1 MPPSNRHSNKS
12 FCAYFICYLTFVLFH
27 LPKAMAAANDR
38 ISRDSLTQSLAY
50 DATTNEGE
58 IFTKQNIVS
67 ALRSQR
73 DLAINVSINRIQWP
87 AISLSSSFFGNNY
100 TDSKLQGLSS
110 VMGSGYRRLVL
121 DLYWR
126 SDLGNWQLCPEIIPD
141 TTSTQRMLLNPN
153 LLGGLNS
160 PNRTVTRPL
169 PTISTTSSNAT
180 QSTTSYRPLIA
191 KDLNFREAVFSR
203 EDVVISSYTCTPW
216 ITFRHFMQALDG
228 YLGSIEPI
236 RNPENTDV
244 YILILNLNNLNVT
257 TNNNIQ
263 SVNTNSTWLDSMS
276 ANQSLSLQQTIQSSV
291 GQSLASTSKI
301 YKPPNLTQD
310 RANLTVSFNT
320 TGMPYFTTEDN
331 PNTQTLTTQT
341 GWPPWSYLIE
351 NRFQLL
357 VGFGNNNLPTNTNY
371 NTTDD
376 AQLIF
381 NEVDLGG
388 GSMNV
393 VNVTSM
399 EATGWTNCSVPGSN
413 NYMIPSGNET
423 TDLVGGI
430 PPGGN
435 AVSWSWAYMVD
446 QGNPFSYQSANN
458 ASACGYSPYFTAS
471 SYAANSYPVALNASS
486 SIGNPIL
493 STIWSWDVGQPPYL
507 MGSLRNGSNLLCAS
521 VQVSNGRWK
530 AADCAALYKVACR
543 SVQDPDWALTSDY
556 YSYDR
561 AASSCPDKFK
571 FEAPRTAQQNHMLF
585 MIVQNATRSVAT
597 ATIQSTADQFVWID
611 LNNAGGQD
619 CWVVGKNSTCWW
631 TNGSNGEFTGLIQT
645 SAVAG
650 VIILIFVSLFIWVK
664 CTRMYRQR
672 KAGIRKGIVSRL
684 IQEREYVTVPA

>member
-1 MPPSNRHSNKS
+1 
-12 FCAYFICYLTFVLFH
+12 
-27 LPKAMAAANDR
+27 MAAVHDG
-38 ISRDSLTQSLAY
+38 IPRDSLTQSLAY
-50 DATTNEGE
+50 DVTVNEGE
-58 IFTKQNIVS
+58 IFTKQNIIS

-73 DLAINVSINRIQWP
+73 DLAINTSINRIQWP
-87 AISLSSSFFGNNY
+87 AINLSSSFFGNNY

-141 TTSTQRMLLNPN
+141 TTSTQRMLLNPD

-160 PNRTVTRPL
+160 PNRTVTRSM
-169 PTISTTSSNAT
+169 PTVSSTFSNAT

-191 KDLNFREAVFSR
+191 KDVTSSEAVFSR

-216 ITFRHFMQALDG
+216 ITFRHFMQALDVF
-228 YLGSIEPI
+228 LGSVEPI
-236 RNPENTDV
+236 RNPGNTE
-244 YILILNLNNLNVT
+244 IFSLILNLNNLNVT
-257 TNNNIQ
+257 TNNNIP
-263 SVNTNSTWLDSMS
+263 SVNTNSTWLSSMS
-276 ANQSLSLQQTIQSSV
+276 YNQSLSLQQTIQSSV
-291 GQSLASTSKI
+291 GQSLASTSKV
-301 YKPPNLTQD
+301 YSPPNLTRD

-320 TGMPYFTTEDN
+320 TGLPYFTTEGN
-331 PNTQTLTTQT
+331 PDTQTLTTQT
-341 GWPPWSYLIE
+341 GWPPWAYLIE
-351 NRFQLL
+351 HRYQLL
-357 VGFGNNNLPTNTNY
+357 VGFGSNNLPSNTNY
-371 NTTDD
+371 NVTDD

-388 GSMNV
+388 GSMSV
-393 VNVTSM
+393 INVTSM

-413 NYMIPSGNET
+413 NYMVASGTET
-423 TDLVGGI
+423 TGLVGGV

-446 QGNPFSYQSANN
+446 RGNPFSYESANN
-458 ASACGYSPYFTAS
+458 ASFCGYSPYFTAS
-471 SYAANSYPVALNASS
+471 SYAANTYPIASNVSSTLN
-486 SIGNPIL
+486 NPML

-507 MGSLRNGSNLLCAS
+507 VGSLRNGSNLLCAS
-521 VQVSNGRWK
+521 LQAYNGRWK

-543 SVQDPDWALTSDY
+543 SVQDPNVWTLTSDY

-571 FEAPRTAQQNHMLF
+571 FEAPRTAQQNQMLF
-585 MIVQNATRSVAT
+585 LVVQNATRTVSKV
-597 ATIQSTADQFVWID
+597 TIKSTADQYIWID

-631 TNGSNGEFTGLIQT
+631 ANGSNGELTGLIQT

-664 CTRMYRQR
+664 CSRMYRQR